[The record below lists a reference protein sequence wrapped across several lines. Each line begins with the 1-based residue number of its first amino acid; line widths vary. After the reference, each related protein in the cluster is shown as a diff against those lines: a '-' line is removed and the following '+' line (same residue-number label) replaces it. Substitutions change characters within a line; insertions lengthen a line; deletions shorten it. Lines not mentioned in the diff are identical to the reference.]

1 MTVPNRVV
9 LPAMDMNLCEDGG
22 EIEKGDID
30 HFVARAAGGTGLIIT
45 GCCAV
50 AYPLGCTSRKEP
62 GLSEDRFIPG
72 LKALADAVHDAG
84 SKLCVQMTH
93 HGKVARI
100 DTLDGR
106 PQLVPST
113 PKPPGDMSA
122 MADCTPEEL
131 GKMAAINEGKR
142 LRTTRQPRKILIGW
156 FACSPRL
163 PDG

>member
-1 MTVPNRVV
+1 
-9 LPAMDMNLCEDGG
+9 MDMNLCEDG

-84 SKLCVQMTH
+84 SKLCVQM
-93 HGKVARI
+93 
-100 DTLDGR
+100 DTPRQGGAHRYPRR
-106 PQLVPST
+106 PTAVGPVH
-113 PKPPGDMSA
+113 A
-122 MADCTPEEL
+122 E
-131 GKMAAINEGKR
+131 AAG
-142 LRTTRQPRKILIGW
+142 
-156 FACSPRL
+156 
-163 PDG
+163 